1 MRHLFYILFLGS
13 VFFCPIAGQT
23 SKMDSLNTIW
33 LDTDKVDSLRYQA
46 GLDLFMLKFRKDLDS
61 ARAFGYEILDFS
73 KDRKKPAWESTVIR
87 RIGNTFAIQGN
98 FREALKAFERSYE
111 LNRDLDDQQ
120 GIATTLSNLGT
131 VHYELGNYPEALKNL
146 LAGLRISEEL
156 NDKVGLSRVT
166 NNIGNVYV
174 EQQDYEK
181 ALEYYTYSLELKK
194 EVGNPNTLANS
205 YNNIGLSHIE
215 LGNHDLALEN
225 LLKSA
230 ELAEEIGNMRAAT
243 RAYSNLGKAYSF
255 QGEHEVALR
264 YLNQSVQIKNEIND
278 REGLITAY
286 YYRGMAYLVLSNY
299 QQAIRDCS
307 LGLSLAEE
315 MGAKLMEVGACEC
328 LGAAWEGL
336 GNNSRSLQ
344 YIKRAFAAK
353 DSLFNDEKA
362 KEITQREMR
371 YQFEKQQLADSIAYT
386 KQKAE
391 QELLFEKD
399 LNRQRNLFNLVVFGG
414 IGLLLI
420 IGIYWG
426 SRQKSK
432 KLERERTMVNRL
444 KQVDLLKDQ
453 FLANTSHELRTP
465 LNGIIG
471 LTESLRDGVAGKM
484 SPKAI
489 ENLDMISSS
498 GKRLT
503 HLVND
508 ILDFSK
514 LKNEDLKL
522 VLQPVDIHALAD
534 IVLKLSKPLV
544 GTKKLRLL
552 NSVSTDVPIVEA
564 DENRV
569 QQILYN
575 LVGNAIKFSEEGE
588 VEVSAKVSGKQ
599 LAISVRDT
607 GIGIPEEK
615 FETIFESFEQ
625 ADGSTERRYGGTGLG
640 LSISRQLVE
649 LHRGAISVDSKEGK
663 GSTFMFTL
671 PLSKIKR
678 SELKNNR
685 IKPSEKVQQIDK
697 GTAEDREVVVAEG
710 HQKAATILIVDDEP
724 VNRRVLQNHLTVSG
738 YGVKEVSNGEEALK
752 LLENGEKIDLVLL
765 DVMMPGLSGYEV
777 CEKIRERYLTSELPV
792 VLLTAKNRV
801 SDLVTG
807 FNAGAND
814 YLTKPFSKNELLSR
828 IKTHLNLQG
837 IHKAASKFVPTEFI
851 RSVGRDEITEV
862 ILGDHVEKE
871 VTVLF
876 SDIREYTHLAEGMT
890 PRQNFKFVN
899 SYVGKM
905 GPIIQQNNGFVNQYL
920 GDGIMALFPES
931 SEDALKAAIGMQKE
945 IEAYNKRRVKDGNIP
960 ISVGIG
966 LHTGQLVMGII
977 GDVNRNDTAIIA
989 DTVNTA
995 SRMEGVTKYY
1005 GTRIIISESSFE
1017 SLKNPEGYGLR
1028 PLGKV
1033 KVKGKDNAIGI
1044 YECFDGDPQVHI
1056 DIKQKTLSNFN
1067 KGLDHF
1073 LKNEFPMA
1081 SAVFDKV
1088 LSKNPEDG
1096 VARYFMTKSAEYT
1109 IAGVPD
1115 DWKAINTMDQK

>member
-13 VFFCPIAGQT
+13 AFFCSIIGQS
-23 SKMDSLNTIW
+23 SKADSLKNVWQDNAAI
-33 LDTDKVDSLRYQA
+33 DSLRYHA
-46 GLDLFMLKFRKDLDS
+46 GLELFMLKFRKDLDS
-61 ARAFGYEILDFS
+61 ARAFGYEILEFS
-73 KDRKKPAWESTVIR
+73 RDRKNPAWESTVIR
-87 RIGNTFAIQGN
+87 RIGNTYAIQGN
-98 FREALKAFERSYE
+98 FREALKAFEESYE
-111 LNRDLDDQQ
+111 LNRSLNDKK
-120 GIATTLSNLGT
+120 GMATTLSNLGT

-146 LAGLRISEEL
+146 LTGLKLSEEL
-156 NDKVGLSRVT
+156 DDKVGLSRVT

-174 EQQDYEK
+174 GQQDYAK

-194 EVGNPNTLANS
+194 EVGNPNTLANA

-215 LGNHDLALEN
+215 LKNHDLALEN

-230 ELAEEIGNMRAAT
+230 ELAEGAGNMRAMT
-243 RAYSNLGKAYSF
+243 RAYSNLGKAYSWE
-255 QGEHEVALR
+255 GEHEEALN
-264 YLNQSVQIKNEIND
+264 YLNQSVQIKNEIGD
-278 REGLITAY
+278 REGLITAH
-286 YYRGMAYLVLSNY
+286 YYRGMAYLGLNNY
-299 QQAIRDCS
+299 RQAIRDCNV
-307 LGLSLAEE
+307 GLSLAEE
-315 MGAKLMEVGACEC
+315 MGAKLMELGNCEC
-328 LGAAWEGL
+328 LSEAWEGL
-336 GNNSRSLQ
+336 GNTSRSLQ
-344 YIKRAFAAK
+344 YFKRAFAAK

-420 IGIYWG
+420 LGIYWG

-444 KQVDLLKDQ
+444 KQIDQLKDQ

-471 LTESLRDGVAGKM
+471 LTESLKDGVAGKM
-484 SPKAI
+484 SQKAI

-514 LKNEDLKL
+514 LKNKDLKL
-522 VLQPVDIHALAD
+522 VLRPVDIHATAD

-544 GTKKLRLL
+544 GTKKLRLI
-552 NSVSTDVPIVEA
+552 NSVPTDVAIVEA

-575 LVGNAIKFSEEGE
+575 LVGNAIKFSEKGE
-588 VEVSAKVSGKQ
+588 IVVSAEVSGKQ
-599 LAISVRDT
+599 LAISVSDT
-607 GIGIPEEK
+607 GIGIPQEK
-615 FETIFESFEQ
+615 FETIFKSFEQ

-649 LHRGAISVDSKEGK
+649 LHHGSISVNSVEGQ
-663 GSTFMFTL
+663 GSSFVFTL

-678 SELKNNR
+678 SELKEKDIN
-685 IKPSEKVQQIDK
+685 PSEKVQQIEQESS
-697 GTAEDREVVVAEG
+697 EDGESVVVQGGQNET
-710 HQKAATILIVDDEP
+710 TILIVDDEP

-752 LLENGEKIDLVLL
+752 LLEEGEKIDLVLL

-837 IHKAASKFVPTEFI
+837 IHKAASRFVPTEFI
-851 RSVGRDEITEV
+851 KSVGRDEITEV
-862 ILGDHVEKE
+862 ELGDHVEKE

-876 SDIREYTHLAEGMT
+876 SDIREYTHLAESMT

-905 GPIIQQNNGFVNQYL
+905 GPIVQQNKGFVNQYL
-920 GDGIMALFPES
+920 GDGIMALFPDS

-945 IEAYNKRRVKDGNIP
+945 IEAYNERRVKEGNIP

-966 LHTGQLVMGII
+966 LHTGPLVMGII

-1005 GTRIIISESSFE
+1005 GARIIISESSFE
-1017 SLKNPEGYGLR
+1017 SLQNPKSYGLR

-1033 KVKGKDNAIGI
+1033 KVKGKDKIVGI
-1044 YECFDGDPQVHI
+1044 YECFDGDPQGHI
-1056 DIKQKTLSNFN
+1056 TIKQKTLSDFN
-1067 KGLDHF
+1067 KGLNHF
-1073 LKNEFPMA
+1073 LNNEFPKA

-1109 IAGVPD
+1109 IAGVPG
-1115 DWKAINTMDQK
+1115 DWEAINTMDQK